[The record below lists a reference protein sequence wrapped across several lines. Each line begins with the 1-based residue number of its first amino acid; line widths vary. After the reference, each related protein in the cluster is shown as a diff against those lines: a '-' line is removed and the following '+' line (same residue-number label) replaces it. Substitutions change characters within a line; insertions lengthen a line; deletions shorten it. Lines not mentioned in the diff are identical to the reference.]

1 MKFKINQKDLLTH
14 INLAQKAVSSRT
26 TIQILEGIL
35 FTAKDDTLRLIASD
49 LELVIDTK
57 VPCQVLEDG
66 QIVINANMIANIVRK
81 LPYDSDIYVNVV
93 DDNINIKC
101 QSSEFNIKGQDPA
114 DFPSLPYIDESKD
127 FTLDQK
133 SLKDAI
139 RKTSFAVSLDQTRPD
154 LTGVLFNILEEK
166 IEFVGLDGY
175 RVTRYELEEKTGF
188 TDKAIVPSRSL
199 NELMKILDQGEV
211 KVSLI
216 SGNIIFK
223 FEDTEIYS
231 RLIEGQY
238 IDYNQV
244 LSQGYSTSVT
254 LDTRSFQEAIERAS
268 LMAKEDKANLVKL
281 NFSNNQVHISSNT
294 EIGRVDE
301 YVNCELGGKDI
312 RIAFNAK
319 YLLDGLRVI
328 DDEDLSLYMSGS
340 LKPLIFKPLNSTEYT
355 YLVLPVKLAGEDND

>member
-1 MKFKINQKDLLTH
+1 MKLKINQKDLLSH

-35 FTAKDDTLRLIASD
+35 FTAKDNQLRLIASD
-49 LELVIDTK
+49 LELVVDTR
-57 VPCQVLEDG
+57 VSCQVIEDG
-66 QIVINANMIANIVRK
+66 QIVINSNMIANIVRK
-81 LPYDSDIYVNVV
+81 LPFDSDIYINVV
-93 DDNINIKC
+93 NDDINIKC
-101 QSSEFNIKGQDPA
+101 QSSEFNIKGQDPT

-127 FTLDQK
+127 FVLDQK

-175 RVTRYELEEKTGF
+175 RVTRYELLTSAGF
-188 TDKAIVPSRSL
+188 TDKAIVPSRAL
-199 NELMKILDQGEV
+199 NEIMKILDDGDV
-211 KVSLI
+211 DVSII

-223 FEDTEIYS
+223 FDDTEIYS

-238 IDYNQV
+238 IDYDQV
-244 LSQGYSTSVT
+244 LKQGYSTTAT
-254 LDTRSFQEAIERAS
+254 LDTKSFQNAIERAS

-301 YVNCELGGKDI
+301 YVNCELGGSDI
-312 RIAFNAK
+312 KIAFNAK

-340 LKPLIFKPLNSTEYT
+340 LKPMIFKPVNSPEYT